1 MPTRKIP
8 QRTCVAC
15 GATRDKRDL
24 VRVVR
29 APDGTLAVDPS
40 GKRSGRG
47 AYVCRNPA
55 CAERGVKGRL
65 QHVLEVPVSAE
76 LAEALKLFVEH
87 EAARGG

>member
-1 MPTRKIP
+1 
-8 QRTCVAC
+8 VAC

-29 APDGTLAVDPS
+29 APDGTLGLDPT

-47 AYVCRNPA
+47 AYVCRQAA

-65 QHVLEVPVSAE
+65 QHVLQVPVSAE
-76 LAEALKLFVEH
+76 LAEALTVFIGDGP
-87 EAARGG
+87 ARGG